1 MRTFD
6 IIKKKR
12 DGEELTTQEIN
23 FMISGAVDGS
33 IPDYQ
38 TSAFLMAVYLKGM
51 SARETC
57 DLTFAIRDSG
67 AKLDFSRVE
76 GLRVDKHSTGGVGD
90 KTSLVVCPIVAS
102 YGLKVAKMSGRGL
115 GHTGGTI
122 DKLLSIPGFSVDV
135 DEEKFIEIV
144 NKTGISIVGQ
154 SKELAPADKILYA
167 LRDVT
172 ATIDSLPLI
181 VSSIMGK
188 KLCADDDVIVLDVKC
203 GSGAFMKDE
212 RSAEELATA
221 MVEIGKKA
229 GKSVRAIVTD
239 MDVPLGRAIG
249 NALEVMEAIETLK
262 GKGQDDFREICLI
275 LASHIMELAGKG
287 SYEECYNLAVKSIEN
302 GVALNKFKELVTAQG
317 GNANV
322 TEDFSLFPK
331 AQYTFEVLADK
342 DGYVER
348 VDTEAYGVASV
359 VLGAGR
365 NVQGES
371 IDYSA
376 GIVLG
381 KKTGDKVTRGDVIAT
396 IYTNKE
402 EMIPVATEKIRNATR
417 IGDKKEDEP
426 LIIKVIG

>member
-12 DGEELTTQEIN
+12 DGGELTTQEIN

-38 TSAFLMAVYLKGM
+38 TSAFLMAVYFNGM

-67 AKLDFSRVE
+67 AKLNFSGVQ

-135 DEEKFIEIV
+135 DEERFIEIV

-212 RSAEELATA
+212 KSAEELATA

-229 GKSVRAIVTD
+229 GKRVRALVTD

-249 NALEVMEAIETLK
+249 NALEVMEAIDTLK
-262 GKGQDDFREICLI
+262 GKGQDDFKEICLI
-275 LASHIMELAGKG
+275 LSAHIMELAGKG
-287 SYEECYNLAVKSIEN
+287 SYDECYNLALTSIEN
-302 GVALNKFKELVTAQG
+302 GVALNKFKEMVTAQG

-322 TEDFSLFPK
+322 TEDFSLFPTAK
-331 AQYTFEVLADK
+331 YSYEVLADK

-348 VDTEAYGVASV
+348 VDTELYGIASV

-365 NVQGES
+365 NVQGEE

-376 GIVLG
+376 GIVLN
-381 KKTGDKVTRGDVIAT
+381 KKTGDKVAKGDLLAT

-402 EMIPVATEKIRNATR
+402 DMIAVSAEKIRNATI
-417 IGDKKEDEP
+417 IGNQKEDKP

>member
-12 DGEELTTQEIN
+12 DGGELTTQEIN

-38 TSAFLMAVYLKGM
+38 TSAFLMAVYFNGM

-67 AKLDFSRVE
+67 AKLNFSGVQ

-135 DEEKFIEIV
+135 DEERFIEIV

-212 RSAEELATA
+212 KSAEELATA

-229 GKSVRAIVTD
+229 GKHIVNQ
-239 MDVPLGRAIG
+239 LGFQTRYIFF
-249 NALEVMEAIETLK
+249 
-262 GKGQDDFREICLI
+262 FR
-275 LASHIMELAGKG
+275 
-287 SYEECYNLAVKSIEN
+287 
-302 GVALNKFKELVTAQG
+302 
-317 GNANV
+317 
-322 TEDFSLFPK
+322 
-331 AQYTFEVLADK
+331 
-342 DGYVER
+342 
-348 VDTEAYGVASV
+348 
-359 VLGAGR
+359 
-365 NVQGES
+365 
-371 IDYSA
+371 
-376 GIVLG
+376 
-381 KKTGDKVTRGDVIAT
+381 
-396 IYTNKE
+396 
-402 EMIPVATEKIRNATR
+402 R
-417 IGDKKEDEP
+417 IGTSPVRILLQSILTKHFVVG
-426 LIIKVIG
+426 IS

>member
-67 AKLDFSRVE
+67 AKLDFSGVE

-417 IGDKKEDEP
+417 IGDKKEDKP

>member
-12 DGEELTTQEIN
+12 DGGELTTQEIN

-38 TSAFLMAVYLKGM
+38 TSAFLMAVYFNGM

-67 AKLDFSRVE
+67 AKLDFSGVQ

-135 DEEKFIEIV
+135 DEERFIEIV

-212 RSAEELATA
+212 KSAEELATA

-229 GKSVRAIVTD
+229 GKRVRALVTD

-249 NALEVMEAIETLK
+249 NALEVMEAIDTLK
-262 GKGQDDFREICLI
+262 GKGQDDFKEICLI
-275 LASHIMELAGKG
+275 LSAHIMELAGKG
-287 SYEECYNLAVKSIEN
+287 SYDECYNLALTSIEN
-302 GVALNKFKELVTAQG
+302 GVALNKFKEMVTAQG

-322 TEDFSLFPK
+322 TEDFSLFPTAK
-331 AQYTFEVLADK
+331 YSYEVLADK

-348 VDTEAYGVASV
+348 VDTELYGIASV

-365 NVQGES
+365 NVQGEE

-376 GIVLG
+376 GIVLN
-381 KKTGDKVTRGDVIAT
+381 KKTGDKVAKGDLLAT

-402 EMIPVATEKIRNATR
+402 DMIAVSAEKIRNATI
-417 IGDKKEDEP
+417 IGNQKEDKP

>member
-12 DGEELTTQEIN
+12 DGGELTTQEIN

-38 TSAFLMAVYLKGM
+38 TSAFLMAVYFNGM

-67 AKLDFSRVE
+67 AKLNFSGVQ

-135 DEEKFIEIV
+135 DEERFIEIV

-212 RSAEELATA
+212 KSAEELASA
-221 MVEIGKKA
+221 MVAIGKKA
-229 GKSVRAIVTD
+229 GKRVRALVTD

-249 NALEVMEAIETLK
+249 NALEVMEAIDTLK
-262 GKGQDDFREICLI
+262 GKGQDDFKEICLI
-275 LASHIMELAGKG
+275 LSAHIMELAGKG
-287 SYEECYNLAVKSIEN
+287 SYDECYNLALTSIEN
-302 GVALNKFKELVTAQG
+302 GVALNKFKEMVTAQG

-322 TEDFSLFPK
+322 TEDFSLFPTAK
-331 AQYTFEVLADK
+331 YSYEVLADK

-348 VDTEAYGVASV
+348 VDTELYGIASV

-365 NVQGES
+365 NVQGEE

-376 GIVLG
+376 GIVLN
-381 KKTGDKVTRGDVIAT
+381 KKTGDKVAKGDLLAT

-402 EMIPVATEKIRNATR
+402 DMIAVSAEKIRNATI
-417 IGDKKEDEP
+417 IGNQKEDKP